1 MDVEKYF
8 GRLNLR
14 NRARQP
20 SLELLKDICMDS
32 VSNIPYENLDM
43 FGGER
48 KIWDLPT
55 IYQNIVEKRRGGF
68 WFELNGLLQW
78 ALKFLGYKVEL
89 LMGYMYD
96 SKNNLLQTVSDRLV
110 LMVSWDTE
118 EKYLTDVGW
127 GGKSFVLPLN
137 LKVGIEQYQPNGI
150 YRLSENQD
158 MYIVEKKK
166 QTCLE
171 SKDEQPYVN
180 SKAKKDCVKLD
191 EIRLKYIPWNI
202 QLGVGKAPCTF
213 EDCKV
218 GHDYAQDEDEFL
230 ISNPIVSCQNVERRK
245 FFVKN
250 LYYEKEIYRPVTLK
264 LERFQKY
271 SVEDMYDI
279 LKKEFG
285 IILNFKLSIPFIE

>member
-1 MDVEKYF
+1 
-8 GRLNLR
+8 
-14 NRARQP
+14 
-20 SLELLKDICMDS
+20 MDS

-118 EKYLTDVGW
+118 EQYLTDVGW

-137 LKVGIEQYQPNGI
+137 LKVGIEQSQPNGI

-171 SKDEQPYVN
+171 SEDDQLCVN
-180 SKAKKDCVKLD
+180 SKAKKDCVNLD
-191 EIRLKYIPWNI
+191 EICLKNIPWNI

-250 LYYEKEIYRPVTLK
+250 LYYEKKYIDPVTLK

-279 LKKEFG
+279 YSKKRIWNYFEF
-285 IILNFKLSIPFIE
+285 